1 MFRRLISNRG
11 LGINLLAGLSFLLL
25 AIYGWGLSW
34 ELLVQYL
41 LIIIGLSVVLASIAA
56 LLVFG
61 LRRWTK
67 SRNSSDA
74 RRERNKRE
82 R

>member
-1 MFRRLISNRG
+1 MLRGLFRNRG

-34 ELLVQYL
+34 ELLVNYF
-41 LIIIGLSVVLASIAA
+41 LIIIGLFITLASIAA
-56 LLVFG
+56 LMVFG
-61 LRRWTK
+61 LRRWAK
-67 SRNSSDA
+67 GRNSSDA
-74 RRERNKRE
+74 RQERNKPE